1 MKNSNISAKLSIV
14 KSTVSYLQKNNNYES
29 LLVKSGGGGPPTTI
43 SF

>member
-1 MKNSNISAKLSIV
+1 MKNSNISEKLSIV
-14 KSTVSYLQKNNNYES
+14 KSTVSYLQKNNIYEG